1 MSGISQS
8 NLSNYMMGKVS
19 PTLETINKI
28 AEALDVDV
36 ANLFKKEEDIVLVIK
51 YNGQSIELGKDDLI
65 DFVKSKING
74 DGNKIDK

>member
-1 MSGISQS
+1 
-8 NLSNYMMGKVS
+8 MGKVS